1 VRGSETCARGGRRRA
16 QRASACL
23 ATMILCL
30 GQGDPSLELELE
42 LEPFVA
48 VDLSSFVVLFT
59 LVDRQIKSEQSY
71 SIWGPSSSDRPSVH
85 KLHQSKC

>member
-1 VRGSETCARGGRRRA
+1 MRGSETCARGGRRRA

-42 LEPFVA
+42 LKLFVA
-48 VDLSSFVVLFT
+48 VELSSFVVLFT
-59 LVDRQIKSEQSY
+59 LVDRIRTELFDL
-71 SIWGPSSSDRPSVH
+71 GPQFFVSS
-85 KLHQSKC
+85 

>member
-16 QRASACL
+16 QQASACL

-42 LEPFVA
+42 LFVA
-48 VDLSSFVVLFT
+48 VELSSFVVLFT
-59 LVDRQIKSEQSY
+59 LVDRIRTELFDL
-71 SIWGPSSSDRPSVH
+71 GP
-85 KLHQSKC
+85 QFFG

>member
-42 LEPFVA
+42 LFVA

-59 LVDRQIKSEQSY
+59 LVDR
-71 SIWGPSSSDRPSVH
+71 
-85 KLHQSKC
+85 